1 MVQPVPQSPR
11 ESALTKKLRPGGS
24 VGMGGRRAGTGSNRP
39 SVDGVGRPVVRL
51 RRQWLKEWIRH
62 GWKERFVCR
71 SQDGSRGSGTAAVP
85 GRPWAGIHQPVMGAQ
100 LMHGRL
106 AAALQNS
113 VWGPDPRECG
123 GHLQT
128 RGHCRSWTPEGLRR
142 RSALDP
148 DEAGSA
154 GLLELPCSVTI
165 AQTGQAFAQ
174 QPIIHFQPAT
184 LGPACL
190 KSIYGHRGL
199 SGLTMG

>member
-11 ESALTKKLRPGGS
+11 ESALTEKLRPGGS

-39 SVDGVGRPVVRL
+39 SVHGVGRPVVRL

-106 AAALQNS
+106 AAALQCS
-113 VWGPDPRECG
+113 GWGPDPRECG
-123 GHLQT
+123 AHHQT
-128 RGHCRSWTPEGLRR
+128 RGSVGVGPLKGCVGDQALILMRLVLLACWSCPAPSRSHKLGRLLPKN
-142 RSALDP
+142 SSYISNPQHLDR
-148 DEAGSA
+148 
-154 GLLELPCSVTI
+154 
-165 AQTGQAFAQ
+165 
-174 QPIIHFQPAT
+174 PA
-184 LGPACL
+184 
-190 KSIYGHRGL
+190 
-199 SGLTMG
+199 